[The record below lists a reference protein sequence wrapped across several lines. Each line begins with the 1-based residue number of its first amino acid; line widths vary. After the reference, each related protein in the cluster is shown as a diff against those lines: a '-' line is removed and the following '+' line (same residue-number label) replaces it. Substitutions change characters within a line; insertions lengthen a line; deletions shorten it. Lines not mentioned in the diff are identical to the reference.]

1 MAPEQILGE
10 MVDARTDIYA
20 LGVVAFRLLTGQLP
34 FDTAPAATLLSHQ
47 LFSPVPP
54 LSWLADGL
62 DPRLEAVVLRAVS
75 KDPDNR
81 YPDMDA
87 LLADLEALMGLRP
100 TDRLW
105 ALRPSARRADAYV
118 PLTPRGRAAARALAL
133 AYGSASPSQAALPG

>member
-1 MAPEQILGE
+1 M
-10 MVDARTDIYA
+10 
-20 LGVVAFRLLTGQLP
+20 
-34 FDTAPAATLLSHQ
+34 
-47 LFSPVPP
+47 
-54 LSWLADGL
+54 
-62 DPRLEAVVLRAVS
+62 VLRAVS

-133 AYGSASPSQAALPG
+133 AYGSPAPTEDALPG